1 MHILIVAGLSS
12 VGKKTFI
19 SQLLSGQI
27 TDEVKGKLPN
37 IDDWLVLKRKNLRWD
52 SRRAQRLGNVSYWEI
67 RALLLFVPPCA
78 C

>member
-37 IDDWLVLKRKNLRWD
+37 IDDWLVLKRKNLR
-52 SRRAQRLGNVSYWEI
+52 SFRYKAKKTSGLYRHQPKEPVGERLH
-67 RALLLFVPPCA
+67 
-78 C
+78 